1 MNINQSMFIQ
11 PVMRTVDSAWL
22 GHAPFAAWLIEEFK
36 PRSFVELGTHTGFSY
51 LAICQAI
58 KQLGHEAQCC
68 AVDTWQGD
76 EHAGHYGDE
85 IFEKLRTQHDEP
97 YGSFSSLLRMTF
109 DQALEQFGPGS
120 VDLLHIDG
128 LHTYEAVKHDYESWL
143 PKMSRNGVILFHDTH
158 IRDEGFGVW
167 KLWDELAQAY
177 PSITFTHSA
186 GLGCLFVGGDIDPDK
201 LKFLESEKEVE
212 LTKALFSALGEGV
225 KNRWEKDFVFSE
237 HSKLSADK
245 QAIDNAFWALEER
258 CAAIENECERTKKEL
273 DLSNNECERTKKE
286 RDLSNNEKTRV
297 IGELQQ
303 LKNELNSVYQS
314 TSWKITEPIRWLK
327 GVLE

>member
-1 MNINQSMFIQ
+1 MFMQ
-11 PVMRTVDSAWL
+11 PVMLTVDSAWL
-22 GHAPFAAWLIEEFK
+22 GHAPFAAWLIEQFK
-36 PRSFVELGTHTGFSY
+36 PRSFVELGTYTGFSY

-58 KQLGHEAQCC
+58 KQLGYEAKCF

-76 EHAGHYGDE
+76 EHTGHYGDE
-85 IFEKLRTQHDEP
+85 IFEKLRTQHDES

-109 DQALEQFGPGS
+109 DQALEQFEPGS

-212 LTKALFSALGEGV
+212 LTKALFTALGENV
-225 KNRWEKDFVFSE
+225 KNRCEKDFVFSE

-245 QAIDNAFWALEER
+245 RAIDNAFWALEER
-258 CAAIENECERTKKEL
+258 RAAIEKECESTKKEL
-273 DLSNNECERTKKE
+273 
-286 RDLSNNEKTRV
+286 DLSNNEKTRV

-303 LKNELNSVYQS
+303 LNNELNSVYQS
-314 TSWKITEPIRWLK
+314 TSWKITKPIRWLK
-327 GVLE
+327 GIIE